1 MLSQIS
7 DMAVTE
13 ILRLTILEPLKL
25 SIAFEK
31 LVSLNKHQES
41 ILRRGKQS
49 SLW

>member
-1 MLSQIS
+1 MLSQLS

-13 ILRLTILEPLKL
+13 IILEPLKL

-31 LVSLNKHQES
+31 LVSLNKHQKS